1 MSEKTGI
8 EKLRSLPRYVYST
21 IETANGRVI
30 DKRFAVTVTEDEAI
44 AIADQIER
52 ERMEELNVYR
62 EQEAKLLHRIERLEA
77 KRDLTSEA
85 REVVRRLRDL
95 DADRPQDL
103 YYVIFGEQ
111 QPNGMKHVEAN
122 GKIAARLIELIEHG
136 GKQDVDVAELLELAD
151 DLESLEVTTSS
162 ADLASGYE
170 QGCEYAAELLR
181 KAVEGATVPDAESD
195 AERACAALL
204 DWRDQVAGLLGI
216 DAVSM
221 ADEVQDAIMAELD
234 KRLMPPGMAWPRW
247 DDGKQVSHYD
257 TLEDA
262 TAICLALDGSC
273 YSLHYD
279 MPDGERVCLFDGSER
294 VKRPEPEVLGADG
307 EPIRKGET
315 VYDGTG
321 NRHIVVEVD
330 TDRALVEFDGELKRG
345 WCASFITHTPPDTQE
360 RIDDDAS
367 MPPRRYYAA
376 KIGHDVG
383 LKDDEEVF
391 TAVALDLLRR
401 QRELDAKTMG
411 GE

>member
-8 EKLRSLPRYVYST
+8 DQLRSLPRYVYST

-170 QGCEYAAELLR
+170 RGCEYAAELLR

-216 DAVSM
+216 DGGSM

-234 KRLMPPGMAWPRW
+234 KRLMPPGMEWLRYEDSEMVLPSDEGIIGIEYSRTGNTVLVTTNDDEPRA
-247 DDGKQVSHYD
+247 VF
-257 TLEDA
+257 A
-262 TAICLALDGSC
+262 TG
-273 YSLHYD
+273 
-279 MPDGERVCLFDGSER
+279 ER

-321 NRHIVVEVD
+321 NRHVVVEVD
-330 TDRALVEFDGELKRG
+330 TDRALVEFDGEPKRG
-345 WCASFITHTPPDTQE
+345 WRASFITHTPPDTQE
-360 RIDDDAS
+360 RIDEDATLRPDDYCKKRGIKVTPNGGFDMQSWIEA
-367 MPPRRYYAA
+367 M
-376 KIGHDVG
+376 
-383 LKDDEEVF
+383 
-391 TAVALDLLRR
+391 VADLLRR
-401 QRELDAKTMG
+401 QRDLDAKTMG